1 MRMSRSLA
9 SKQEEMYCLDETE
22 SAVHA
27 FLRRKETEGRG
38 RRTHRSP

>member
-9 SKQEEMYCLDETE
+9 SKQEVMYCLDETE
-22 SAVHA
+22 SAVPA

-38 RRTHRSP
+38 RRTPRSP